1 MSFFHFF
8 EMYYASE
15 PLRDVIVYRLSVNRS
30 IVSVIVS
37 KIPLSFKRIKK
48 NYLTTHN

>member
-15 PLRDVIVYRLSVNRS
+15 PLNF
-30 IVSVIVS
+30 
-37 KIPLSFKRIKK
+37 LSFPVHLWILKIKLGV
-48 NYLTTHN
+48 YV